1 MSYTPNNPNGQ
12 TTMANS
18 APVVLASD
26 HSPIKLSG
34 YDQQDD
40 MLKVKSVQ
48 KKFRDSFTGAA
59 VDSTKWD
66 VTLGTGGTAT
76 VASGQLTFGSGTT
89 VSATSTI
96 LSKEMFT
103 VPFRL
108 SLALSLSQRIANQ
121 TFYVEAVSVNPT
133 TGVPDG
139 QHSCGY
145 AFDGTNAVQAKYF
158 VQNGGLAALVSGAST
173 IPTTASGSV
182 YEIEP
187 FSDEAWFHGGVLDSS
202 AGRANSYRRH
212 QQIPDP
218 NAVYKIRLRWV
229 NNGTAPASNTN
240 AVMQFVACQDYAE
253 LTAEITAGRGQIVA
267 GQALGVAV
275 TNTVSAA
282 QSGTWTVQ
290 PGNTANTT
298 AWLVKPAESLGTAT
312 ALGALNAEI
321 TQALNG
327 NLGTA
332 ATITAVST
340 PTGIVL
346 TPYASYDGGTNWITT
361 QFFNSANGDAINTL
375 SSFAVGNAYSI
386 SAGDGATHVK
396 VRATSWTSG
405 SVTVRLSS
413 TNSQG
418 LVNLKATA
426 VHDDPAG
433 SFIIQNGAI
442 ASATAPTAVADG
454 DAVRLWAT
462 TSGALN
468 IADGGSSITV
478 DGTVATTQSGTWNVG
493 LSAGNNNIGDVDVAS
508 LPGTVAADIT
518 AIKTAVEVLDNT
530 VSGNELQVD
539 IITSALPTGAATS
552 AKQDTMITALQLI
565 DDAVGTDG
573 AAVATGML
581 RVGGTD
587 GINNQTISVTTA
599 GAVNIA
605 DGGNSITVDNGGTFA
620 VQAAQS
626 GTWTVQ
632 PGNTANTTPWLTKIS
647 DGTNAAAIKA
657 ASTAAVAADPALVV
671 TVSPNNAVTVVQPT
685 ASNLNATVT
694 GTVELGSTSLAA
706 LENISVTVPGT
717 VDLGTISLTALET
730 ITVEQSTANNFKNKP
745 HGAVTTAAPSYTN
758 GTDAALSLTTEGAL
772 RTSIM
777 SALPAGNNNIGDV
790 DVASLPA
797 LPAGTN
803 NIGTVEIGA
812 TSLAAL
818 ETINAAQSGT
828 WTVGLSAGSNAI
840 GKLAA
845 NAGVIIGA
853 VEIAPA
859 TTNAPSNATTTAYAA
874 SLIIKASAGTV
885 YSITGYNS
893 KTSAQFIQLHD
904 SATLPADAAV
914 PKVIFYV
921 PAQSNFAFDLTPY
934 GRSFAAGIVVC
945 NSSTGPTKTIGSA
958 DCWFDVQYK

>member
-89 VSATSTI
+89 VSATSSI

-108 SLALSLSQRIANQ
+108 SLALTLSQRIANQ

-158 VQNGGLAALVSGAST
+158 VHNGGLAALVSGAST

-187 FSDEAWFHGGVLDSS
+187 FSDEVWFHGGVLDSS
-202 AGRANSYRRH
+202 AGRSNSYRRH

-267 GQALGVAV
+267 GQALGVAI

-282 QSGTWTVQ
+282 QSGTWTV
-290 PGNTANTT
+290 NARET
-298 AWLVKPAESLGTAT
+298 LGTAT
-312 ALGALNAEI
+312 AI
-321 TQALNG
+321 SALNG
-327 NLGTA
+327 EVSQALTGATGTA
-332 ATITAVST
+332 VTITAISS

-346 TPYASYDGGTNWITT
+346 TPYASYDGGTNWTVT
-361 QFFNSANGDAINTL
+361 QFFNSQTGDAIPTL
-375 SSFAVGNAYSI
+375 STFAVGNAYSI
-386 SAGDGATHVK
+386 SSGDGATHVK

-426 VHDDPAG
+426 VHDEAAG
-433 SFIIQNGAI
+433 SFVLQAGAVG
-442 ASATAPTAVADG
+442 SSTAPTAVSANG
-454 DAVRLWAT
+454 DVVRLWAT

-478 DGTVATTQSGTWNVG
+478 DGTVAATQSGTWNVG

-508 LPGTVAADIT
+508 LPGTVATDIT
-518 AIKTAVEVLDNT
+518 AIKTAVEALDNT

-552 AKQDTMITALQLI
+552 AKQDTIITALQLI
-565 DDAVGTDG
+565 DAAVGTDG
-573 AAVATGML
+573 AAIATGML

-587 GINNQTISVTTA
+587 GTNNQTISVTSA
-599 GAVNIA
+599 GAINIA

-626 GTWTVQ
+626 GTWTV
-632 PGNTANTTPWLTKIS
+632 
-647 DGTNAAAIKA
+647 
-657 ASTAAVAADPALVV
+657 
-671 TVSPNNAVTVVQPT
+671 
-685 ASNLNATVT
+685 
-694 GTVELGSTSLAA
+694 
-706 LENISVTVPGT
+706 
-717 VDLGTISLTALET
+717 
-730 ITVEQSTANNFKNKP
+730 
-745 HGAVTTAAPSYTN
+745 
-758 GTDAALSLTTEGAL
+758 
-772 RTSIM
+772 
-777 SALPAGNNNIGDV
+777 
-790 DVASLPA
+790 
-797 LPAGTN
+797 
-803 NIGTVEIGA
+803 
-812 TSLAAL
+812 
-818 ETINAAQSGT
+818 
-828 WTVGLSAGSNAI
+828 GLSAGSNAI

-845 NAGVIIGA
+845 NAGVTIGA

-859 TTNAPSNATTTAYAA
+859 TTNAPSNATTTTYAA
-874 SLIIKASAGTV
+874 SLIVKASAGTV

-893 KTSAQFIQLHD
+893 KTSAQFIQIHD
-904 SATLPADAAV
+904 SATLPADTAV